1 MKTLKI
7 SIILTFFSLLTC
19 IALQMMQPATP
30 ATPATPAA
38 PTVKKSHCEIVQIT
52 ITTPAGY
59 TVGEAIKS
67 GKILEI
73 VW

>member
-30 ATPATPAA
+30 ATPTA